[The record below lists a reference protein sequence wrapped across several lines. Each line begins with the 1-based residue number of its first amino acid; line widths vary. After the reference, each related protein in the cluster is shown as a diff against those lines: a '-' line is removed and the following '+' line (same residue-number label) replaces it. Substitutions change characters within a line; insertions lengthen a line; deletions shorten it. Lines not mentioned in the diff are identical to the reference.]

1 MALSESPVGQACRL
15 PGSRDGCPT
24 DPATTKEATAV
35 PATYETLTVATAA
48 AVGTVTLNR
57 PESLNSFNDPLTT
70 DLANVI
76 KQLRRD
82 AEVRCVVITGAG
94 RAFSSGQDL
103 ADLKKKYSDPN
114 HVPHLADDLRRR
126 YNPVIT
132 GLRDLEKPV
141 IAAVNGVA
149 AGAGM
154 SLALACDIRIAS
166 DKASFIEVFVNVGLV
181 PDSGSTYALPRLVGL
196 GKALELCFT
205 GDKVSAEEALRL
217 GIVNRVVPADQ
228 LMTATNE
235 LAAKLASLP
244 TRAIG
249 LTKRLLHRSL
259 TSDLDAMLEAEAFAQ
274 ETAGL
279 TADHREGV
287 MAFFEKRPP
296 KFQGR

>member
-1 MALSESPVGQACRL
+1 M
-15 PGSRDGCPT
+15 
-24 DPATTKEATAV
+24 
-35 PATYETLTVATAA
+35 PATYETLQVTTAG
-48 AVGTVTLNR
+48 AVCTVTLNR
-57 PESLNSFNDPLTT
+57 PESLNSFNDQLTT

-82 AEVRCVVITGAG
+82 NEVRCVVVTGAG

-132 GLRDLEKPV
+132 GLRELEKPV

-181 PDSGSTYALPRLVGL
+181 PDSGSTYTLPRLVGL

-228 LMTATNE
+228 LMTVTNE
-235 LAAKLASLP
+235 LANKLASLP
-244 TRAIG
+244 TKAIG

-259 TSDLDAMLEAEAFAQ
+259 NSDLDAMLEAEAFAQ

-279 TADHREGV
+279 SADHREGV
-287 MAFFEKRPP
+287 TAFFEKRPP
-296 KFQGR
+296 KFQGK